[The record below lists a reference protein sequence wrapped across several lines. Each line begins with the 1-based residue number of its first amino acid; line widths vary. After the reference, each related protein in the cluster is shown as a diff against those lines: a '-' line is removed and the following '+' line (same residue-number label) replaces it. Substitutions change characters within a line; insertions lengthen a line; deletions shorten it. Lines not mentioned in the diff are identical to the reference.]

1 MVVTL
6 YIAIM
11 LPLFV
16 WPISINF
23 IVCMLASLLYGLSL
37 AMCCFVGEP
46 KEIKT
51 LKRLRAYYDR
61 CMTEEYTSALS
72 NITACCGIITETKL
86 TVTFK

>member
-1 MVVTL
+1 
-6 YIAIM
+6 
-11 LPLFV
+11 
-16 WPISINF
+16 
-23 IVCMLASLLYGLSL
+23 
-37 AMCCFVGEP
+37 MCCFVGEP

-72 NITACCGIITETKL
+72 NITASRGITTETKL